1 MTAEATASA
10 TAQARRERQATLV
23 SVRARAEQLMAA
35 HLGAGA
41 WSFDFDHAKTRA
53 GQCDFARRRITVSRH
68 LAVRFSE
75 ADVDQVLLHEI
86 AHALAGARAAH
97 GPTWRRTAK
106 ALGYT
111 GSRLHDG
118 PVASEL
124 APWVGTCP
132 AGHEHFRY
140 RTPTR
145 PLACARCARRFDA
158 RNVITWTRRADQ
170 ERSVTA

>member
-1 MTAEATASA
+1 MTTLEA
-10 TAQARRERQATLV
+10 
-23 SVRARAEQLMAA
+23 VRARAEHLMAV
-35 HLGAGA
+35 HLGTGT
-41 WSFDFDHAKTRA
+41 WSFGFDHAKTRA
-53 GQCDFARRRITVSRH
+53 GQCDFGRKRITVSRH

-75 ADVDQVLLHEI
+75 DDVDQVLLHEI
-86 AHALAGARAAH
+86 AHAQAGPRAGH
-97 GPTWRRTAK
+97 GPSWRRTAA

-118 PVASEL
+118 PIASEL

-145 PLACARCARRFDA
+145 PLACARCSRRFDT
-158 RNVITWTRRADQ
+158 RNAITWTRRSTA
-170 ERSVTA
+170 ERTGTARSAPRSKGAPVSR

>member
-1 MTAEATASA
+1 MTTEATHATA

-35 HLGAGA
+35 HLGPGA

-75 ADVDQVLLHEI
+75 DDVDQVLLHEI

-97 GPTWRRTAK
+97 GPTWRRTAR

-124 APWVGTCP
+124 APWIGTCP

-158 RNVITWTRRADQ
+158 RNVITWRRRTADDDG
-170 ERSVTA
+170 R